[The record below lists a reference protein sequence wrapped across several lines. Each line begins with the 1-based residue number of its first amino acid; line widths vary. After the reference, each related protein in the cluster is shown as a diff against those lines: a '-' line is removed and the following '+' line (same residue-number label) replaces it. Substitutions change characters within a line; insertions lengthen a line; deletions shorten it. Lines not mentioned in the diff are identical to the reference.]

1 MRVME
6 FQGRQ
11 KMMQTTT
18 HPYDNCCFKTSS
30 ITGESSVDHNH
41 NQSHRSLGCSKP
53 SLDIVSREW
62 WRSLSLDCN
71 TRLLALRVRGRRI
84 SSLLPLLEEGMITVL
99 CGVLI

>member
-1 MRVME
+1 
-6 FQGRQ
+6 
-11 KMMQTTT
+11 MMQTTT

-71 TRLLALRVRGRRI
+71 TRLLALRNFIVAASAGRGNDNCALRGVDLII
-84 SSLLPLLEEGMITVL
+84 SVD
-99 CGVLI
+99 VKY